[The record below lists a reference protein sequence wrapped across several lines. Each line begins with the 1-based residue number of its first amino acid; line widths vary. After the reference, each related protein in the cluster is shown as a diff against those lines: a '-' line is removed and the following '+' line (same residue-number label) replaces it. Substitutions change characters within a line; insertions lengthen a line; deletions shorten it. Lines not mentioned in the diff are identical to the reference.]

1 MILPAPH
8 CVISSKQRIIN
19 LTGYILE
26 GVRAGLLLSLLA
38 GPLLV
43 LLLQLSLRRGTL
55 AALAGALGIWCSD
68 AAFIWAIHLGMG
80 GLSKVM
86 NHTYFNEIVGSIGG
100 LILVGSALFM
110 WFRSPPDLSGD
121 RIMPTKRGVL
131 SAFAQGLAINTFN
144 PFTVGFWSFFSI
156 TQVHDRQLSEPQAWA
171 IYAGVLGTIIL
182 TDTIKIVAAR
192 KLRDILRPEVLLKV
206 QRTGALALGCFG
218 LILGVRVWMV

>member
-1 MILPAPH
+1 M
-8 CVISSKQRIIN
+8 
-19 LTGYILE
+19 
-26 GVRAGLLLSLLA
+26 LSLLA

-68 AAFIWAIHLGMG
+68 VVFIWGIHLGMG
-80 GLSKVM
+80 GLSKVI
-86 NHTYFNEIVGSIGG
+86 NHTHFSEIVGSIGG
-100 LILVGSALFM
+100 IILIGSALFM

-121 RIMPTKRGVL
+121 RIIPSRRGFL
-131 SAFAQGLAINTFN
+131 AAFAQGLAINTFN

-156 TQVHDRQLSEPQAWA
+156 TQVHDRELTDPQAWA
-171 IYAGVLGTIIL
+171 IYGGIMGTIVL

-192 KLRDILRPEVLLKV
+192 KLREILSPEVLLKV
-206 QRTGALALGCFG
+206 QRFGALALGCFG